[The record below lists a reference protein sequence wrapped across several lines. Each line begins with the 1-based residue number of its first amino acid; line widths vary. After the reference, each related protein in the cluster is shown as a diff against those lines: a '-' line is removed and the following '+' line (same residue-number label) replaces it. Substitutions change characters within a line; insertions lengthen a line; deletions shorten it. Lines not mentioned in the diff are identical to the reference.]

1 MLSSDM
7 VEIPSPAAAEGSGAA
22 ASGYMHPS
30 YARSLSEFGAPR
42 LLPRSGGWVLERAV
56 EGFDCRDAMGCYP
69 VFCCRDWSQLRR
81 DLDALEGELVSVA
94 MVTDPFGGY
103 VAESLRETFG
113 DVVAPFKQHFVVDL
127 SRRPET
133 FVHAHHR
140 RNARK
145 ALGALRVEECE
156 RPADFLDEWDALY
169 RVLVERHAV
178 SGVAAFSRGSFAAQ
192 LRVPGVAAFR
202 AVGREGATEGML
214 LWYVQGGVAYYHL
227 GAYSERGYE
236 LRASFALFQHAI
248 ERFALR
254 GLRWLNLGAGAGAA
268 SGAESGLSRFKQG
281 WATGTRTAYFCG
293 RVLDQKKYQEIVR
306 ARNVPATKY
315 FPAYRLGEFR

>member
-1 MLSSDM
+1 M
-7 VEIPSPAAAEGSGAA
+7 VETPSPTSVEE
-22 ASGYMHPS
+22 ASGYLHPL
-30 YARSLSEFGAPR
+30 YAGSLAEFGTPR
-42 LLPRSGGWVLERAV
+42 LLPRSGGWVLERTV
-56 EGFDCRDAMGCYP
+56 EGFDYRDAMGCYP

-103 VAESLRETFG
+103 DAESLKETFG

-127 SRRPET
+127 KRRPET

-145 ALGALRVEECE
+145 ALGALRVEECA
-156 RPADFLDEWDALY
+156 RPVDFLDEWDALY
-169 RVLVERHAV
+169 RVLVERH
-178 SGVAAFSRGSFAAQ
+178 GVGGIAAFSRESFAAQ

-202 AVGREGATEGML
+202 AVRDGATEGML
-214 LWYVQGGVAYYHL
+214 LWYVQGDVAYYHL

-236 LRASFALFQHAI
+236 LRASFALFSEAI
-248 ERFALR
+248 EHFARR
-254 GLRWLNLGAGAGAA
+254 GLHWLNLGGGAGA
-268 SGAESGLSRFKQG
+268 SGGESGLSRFKQG
-281 WATGTRTAYFCG
+281 WATETLTAYFCG
-293 RVLDQKKYQEIVR
+293 RVLDREKYEEVWR
-306 ARNVPATKY
+306 AKNVPPTNY